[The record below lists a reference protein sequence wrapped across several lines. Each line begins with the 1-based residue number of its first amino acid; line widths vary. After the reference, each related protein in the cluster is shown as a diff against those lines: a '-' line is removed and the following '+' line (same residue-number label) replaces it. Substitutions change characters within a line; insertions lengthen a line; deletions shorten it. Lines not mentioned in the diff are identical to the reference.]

1 MDTIEPNAETDLQAV
16 HVQPSLPTSSPSDLL
31 QGEPVPQQS
40 RSWTYRHSVPIRVA
54 HWINAV
60 SLLIL
65 IMSGLQIFNA
75 HPALYWGNR
84 SDSSQ
89 ALLAIRPVR
98 LETGEIKGIT
108 TVFGHPFETTGVL
121 GYSDRTARAFP
132 AWATIPGPRWLA
144 MGRQWHLFFAWIF
157 VLTGLLY
164 LSYSFLSR
172 HFFRHLLPR
181 RDDWRGIGQ
190 EIKGHLLFR
199 HAQGEEATRY
209 NVLQKLAYIAVLF
222 VLAPLIL
229 LTGLSMSPMIDAAF
243 PSLLHLFGGR
253 QGART
258 LHFIACFSFV
268 GFIAIHVVQVMITGF
283 FNNMRSMITGWFVI
297 KGASHGS

>member
-121 GYSDRTARAFP
+121 GYSDRTARAFL

-172 HFFRHLLPR
+172 HFFRHLLPT

-190 EIKGHLLFR
+190 EIKGHLLLR
-199 HAQGEEATRY
+199 HAQGEAATRY

-222 VLAPLIL
+222 VLAPLML

-283 FNNMRSMITGWFVI
+283 FNNMRSMITGWFAI